1 MAQLAVLTVTV
12 AAGAA
17 DQVAAHG
24 LVRTPTIIAIVEKD
38 EGAVKV
44 DINTRCYILGGV
56 AIATVKT
63 QAQLVAAVEFSIANL
78 LYHKAI
84 TDNFWTLTGFDV
96 TNAMYN
102 VCLLCIDTA
111 GAMQIGAGTE
121 AATLA
126 GVVLPDT
133 PANSCVVAT
142 LEVNP
147 TGAGN
152 FVGGTTDLDDAG
164 VVPNAVY
171 TDVNGHPDAFGEV
184 TQGAAADATN
194 IYLDNSMQ
202 RARDV
207 YVFVFAPHSII
218 L

>member
-17 DQVAAHG
+17 DQVVAHG

-38 EGAVKV
+38 EAEVKLN
-44 DINTRCYILGGV
+44 INTRNYAVGGV
-56 AIATVKT
+56 AIATLAPQV
-63 QAQLVAAVEFSIANL
+63 QLVAAIVFSVNNL
-78 LYHKAI
+78 LYARALA
-84 TDNFWTLTGFDV
+84 DNFWDLTGFDV
-96 TNAMYN
+96 TNGMYN
-102 VCLLCIDTA
+102 VCLLGVSTA
-111 GAMQIGAGTE
+111 GAATIGAGVE

-133 PANSCVVAT
+133 PAISCVVAT

-171 TDVNGHPDAFGEV
+171 TDVGGHPDAFGEV

-194 IYLDNSMQ
+194 IYLNNSMQ